1 MRGKEG
7 YLTVYLALCLTVIL
21 SLYLALIDSAR
32 RNGAGLEA
40 LCAAEAGMQ
49 SVMAEYH
56 RELSRQYNLF
66 AVDSSYGTKSS
77 GRGRTGEHLAEYVRR
92 NLDCGDVLLGGYLY
106 RDFFGLCLESA
117 EVSGVSLMT
126 DGNGAVFRRRA
137 IEAVRDDVGL
147 HLLEELKG
155 WMQSVRVNG
164 LDAPDTETER
174 RELEKELEG
183 YNGREIETLD
193 GESVQV
199 EIQNPAEAL
208 EEVSRQG
215 ILRLTVADCES
226 LSAAV
231 INSGGLIQSRM
242 AQGKNSLGNL
252 ETTQADSLTDR
263 FFFQEYLL
271 RYMGSYGDEREED
284 VLKYQIEY
292 LIAGNDSDVDNLRSV
307 VGRICAIREAANAL
321 YLLSSSEKRLEI
333 QGAALVA
340 CGLLLLPWL
349 IPVLEAAI
357 LLGWA
362 FAESVYDVK
371 SLLSGGCIPLLKDDD
386 SWHYGLETALKG
398 DLGEATAEGQGLS
411 YRDYL
416 RILMFLTDLD
426 VLTARAMN
434 MVEADIRLTP
444 GNGDFRLDACCD
456 RLEMQVE
463 ISSSFGYA
471 FRIQRERS
479 Y

>member
-7 YLTVYLALCLTVIL
+7 YLTVYLALCFTVIL

-77 GRGRTGEHLAEYVRR
+77 GRGRTGEHLAEHVRR

-307 VGRICAIREAANAL
+307 AGRICAIREAANAL

-398 DLGEATAEGQGLS
+398 DLGEATAEGEGLS
-411 YRDYL
+411 YQDYL

-434 MVEADIRLTP
+434 MVEADIRLTR

-471 FRIQRERS
+471 FQIQRQRS

>member
-1 MRGKEG
+1 M
-7 YLTVYLALCLTVIL
+7 
-21 SLYLALIDSAR
+21 
-32 RNGAGLEA
+32 
-40 LCAAEAGMQ
+40 
-49 SVMAEYH
+49 
-56 RELSRQYNLF
+56 
-66 AVDSSYGTKSS
+66 
-77 GRGRTGEHLAEYVRR
+77 
-92 NLDCGDVLLGGYLY
+92 
-106 RDFFGLCLESA
+106 
-117 EVSGVSLMT
+117 SGVSLMT

-164 LDAPDTETER
+164 LDAPETETER

-199 EIQNPAEAL
+199 EIQNPAGAL

-231 INSGGLIQSRM
+231 INSSGLIQSRM

-307 VGRICAIREAANAL
+307 AGRICAIREAANAL
-321 YLLSSSEKRLEI
+321 YLLSSSERRLEI

-371 SLLSGGCIPLLKDDD
+371 SLFSGGRIPLLKDDD
-386 SWHYGLETALKG
+386 SWHYGMETALKG
-398 DLGEATAEGQGLS
+398 DLGEATAEGEGLS
-411 YRDYL
+411 YQDYL

-434 MVEADIRLTP
+434 MVEADIRLTR

-471 FRIQRERS
+471 FQLQRQRS